1 MPKKK
6 KCTLISVPFIASAD
20 FVAQLKIQP
29 QQCFLLPGYFLVGFN
44 FAYRF
49 AHLDS
54 TLKHNS

>member
-1 MPKKK
+1 MAKEI
-6 KCTLISVPFIASAD
+6 CTLISVPFIAAAD
-20 FVAQLKIQP
+20 FVAQP